1 MVDHGVT
8 PHISHR
14 HLHLLLL
21 HPSLQ
26 ENERDFSPLIAE
38 CSKMYWFNLKA
49 QQIVT
54 GPWLQRDFWSFLYQ
68 LITFKQILTVELIGK
83 CQLLFLSFGLTMLI
97 LAAFA

>member
-1 MVDHGVT
+1 
-8 PHISHR
+8 
-14 HLHLLLL
+14 
-21 HPSLQ
+21 
-26 ENERDFSPLIAE
+26 
-38 CSKMYWFNLKA
+38 MYWFNLKA

-54 GPWLQRDFWSFLYQ
+54 EPWLQRDFWSFLYQ